1 MVRTDRGVTLKCSLH
16 HDKGDVNQGES
27 LPDIKYIKILPSEPS
42 TRHDN
47 DLPPLPPVT
56 NHLTLCGEL
65 EDPIQLLKHSLYHID
80 AYLRG
85 CFSNVHYCDYDT
97 KQIMDYNYWSD
108 FDKGDIV
115 LNDFSSYPANQ
126 WNQNMSDRMT
136 CQNSILL
143 RIIKWNNKVC
153 YGADEFVSKAAE
165 DRYEQRNHNEVDYVC
180 KQHDFCFRNLAPIRY
195 GY

>member
-1 MVRTDRGVTLKCSLH
+1 MFITVTMIQSKLWTIIIGL
-16 HDKGDVNQGES
+16 
-27 LPDIKYIKILPSEPS
+27 ILI
-42 TRHDN
+42 R
-47 DLPPLPPVT
+47 V
-56 NHLTLCGEL
+56 
-65 EDPIQLLKHSLYHID
+65 
-80 AYLRG
+80 
-85 CFSNVHYCDYDT
+85 
-97 KQIMDYNYWSD
+97 
-108 FDKGDIV
+108 IV

-126 WNQNMSDRMT
+126 WNQNMSDRMS

-143 RIIKWNNKVC
+143 RIIKWNSKVC